1 MRNEL
6 YVVGVGPGSQELLTA
21 EAAKII
27 KEADCVAA
35 APRNAALAEGHCNI
49 LPLGD
54 FAAAFERI
62 RLELEKGSVAVLV
75 SGDPGMYS
83 LLPLIKKKLPAARLR
98 VISGISAMQ
107 YLCCEAG
114 ESHERAAVLSG
125 HGRPVSAACLLT
137 AADRNEKTIFFCD
150 SGKSPRWVCETLAK
164 NEKNETGNIEVTVGE
179 RLSYPDQR
187 VSVGTP
193 GRLSGRDFDPLSVV
207 LIRNSAPWT
216 PPLGRLGDD
225 DFIRSDVPM
234 TKSEVRSAILDKLE
248 LTRGAV
254 LWDIGAGTGSVSVSA
269 ALMCPECEIYAV
281 DSDSRA
287 AALAEEN
294 RKKFHCFNMRVL
306 HGSGLD
312 VINGLPAP
320 THVFIGGSG
329 GELRAI
335 LARVAG
341 IGSGVR
347 VVVSAVSLRTLGEA
361 CAAMEGEGFSG
372 FEAVQ
377 LAVSRSKALGDS
389 RIMAAQ
395 NPVTVCSAWTKR
407 RGDEVAE

>member
-6 YVVGVGPGSQELLTA
+6 YVVGVGPGSPQLLTA

-27 KEADCVAA
+27 READCVAA
-35 APRNAALAEGHCNI
+35 APRNAVLAEGHGNI

-54 FAAAFERI
+54 FAAAFERMS
-62 RLELEKGSVAVLV
+62 RELEKGSVAVLV

-98 VISGISAMQ
+98 VIPGISALQ
-107 YLCCEAG
+107 YLCCEAA

-150 SGKSPRWVCETLAK
+150 NEKSPRWVCETLA
-164 NEKNETGNIEVTVGE
+164 KNETGNIEVTVGE

-193 GRLSGRDFDPLSVV
+193 GQLSGRDFDPLSVV
-207 LIRNSAPWT
+207 LIRNGAPWT

-225 DFIRSDVPM
+225 DFIRSGVPM
-234 TKSEVRSAILDKLE
+234 TKSEVRSVILDKLE

-254 LWDIGAGTGSVSVSA
+254 LWDIGAGTGSVSVAA

-294 RKKFHCFNMRVL
+294 RKKFHCFNMNVL

-312 VINGLPAP
+312 VISGLPAP

-335 LARVAG
+335 LARVAD
-341 IGSGVR
+341 IGGVR

-395 NPVTVCSAWTKR
+395 NPVTICSAWTRR
-407 RGDEVAE
+407 RGDEVAG

>member
-6 YVVGVGPGSQELLTA
+6 YVVGVGPGSPSFLTA

-35 APRNAALAEGHCNI
+35 APRNAALAEGHRNI

-54 FAAAFERI
+54 FAAAFEKI

-75 SGDPGMYS
+75 SGDPGIYS
-83 LLPLIKKKLPAARLR
+83 LLPLIKKKFPAARLR
-98 VISGISAMQ
+98 VIPGVSAMQ

-114 ESHERAAVLSG
+114 ESHERAAILSG

-137 AADRNEKTIFFCD
+137 AADRNEKTIFFCGSD
-150 SGKSPRWVCETLAK
+150 KSPRWVCETLAA
-164 NEKNETGNIEVTVGE
+164 NDIENIEVTVGE

-187 VSVGTP
+187 VSRGTP
-193 GRLSGRDFDPLSVV
+193 GQLSGRQFDPLSVV

-225 DFIRSDVPM
+225 DFIRSGVPM
-234 TKSEVRSAILDKLE
+234 TKSEVRSVILDKLE
-248 LTRGAV
+248 LTRGAA

-269 ALMCPECEIYAV
+269 ALMCPDCEIYAV
-281 DSDSRA
+281 DSDARA
-287 AALAEEN
+287 AALTEGN

-306 HGSGLD
+306 HGRGSEVISGLP
-312 VINGLPAP
+312 VP

-329 GELRAI
+329 GELRDI
-335 LARVAG
+335 LTRVAG
-341 IGSGVR
+341 LGRRVR

-361 CAAMEGEGFSG
+361 CAVMDGDGFSQ

-377 LAVSRSKALGDS
+377 LAVSRSKALGES

-395 NPVTVCSAWTKR
+395 NPVMICSAWTKR
-407 RGDEVAE
+407 RGDDVAE

>member
-6 YVVGVGPGSQELLTA
+6 YVVGVGPGSPQLLTA

-27 KEADCVAA
+27 READCVAA
-35 APRNAALAEGHCNI
+35 APRNAVLAEGHGNI

-54 FAAAFERI
+54 FAAAFERM
-62 RLELEKGSVAVLV
+62 RRELEKGSVAVLV

-83 LLPLIKKKLPAARLR
+83 LLPLIKKKFPAARLR
-98 VISGISAMQ
+98 VIPGISALQ

-125 HGRPVSAACLLT
+125 HGRPVSAARLLT
-137 AADRNEKTIFFCD
+137 TADRNEKTIFFCD
-150 SGKSPRWVCETLAK
+150 NEKSPRWVCETLA
-164 NEKNETGNIEVTVGE
+164 KNETGNIEVTVGE

-193 GRLSGRDFDPLSVV
+193 GQLSGRDFDPLSVV
-207 LIRNSAPWT
+207 LIRNRAPWT

-225 DFIRSDVPM
+225 DFIRSGVPM
-234 TKSEVRSAILDKLE
+234 TKSEVRSVILDKLE

-254 LWDIGAGTGSVSVSA
+254 LWDIGAGTGSVSVAA

-287 AALAEEN
+287 AALAQEN
-294 RKKFHCFNMRVL
+294 RKKFHCFNMSVL

-312 VINGLPAP
+312 VISWLPAP

-335 LARVAG
+335 LARVAA
-341 IGSGVR
+341 IAGVR

-361 CAAMEGEGFSG
+361 CAAMEGEDFSV

-377 LAVSRSKALGDS
+377 LAVSRSKVLGDS

-395 NPVTVCSAWTKR
+395 NPVTICSAWTRR
-407 RGDEVAE
+407 RGDEVAG